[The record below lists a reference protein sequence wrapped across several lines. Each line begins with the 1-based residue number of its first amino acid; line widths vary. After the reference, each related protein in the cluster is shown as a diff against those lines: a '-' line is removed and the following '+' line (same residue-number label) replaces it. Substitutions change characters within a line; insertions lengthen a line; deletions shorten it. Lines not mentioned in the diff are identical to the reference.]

1 MFDLGWQEFFLIA
14 IVAVLVVG
22 PKDLPGVIR
31 AAARWIRKARTVAR
45 DFQNSIEEAA
55 REAELDDIRKEAQK
69 ISRGGLAA
77 SIRDTVDP
85 DGDMTRTIED
95 TRRSIERES
104 RIEPAASPAP
114 PSPAPPP
121 PEAKAE
127 ATASAPAEAT
137 ATETAA
143 ATAEPAAGN
152 GEARAPAAPEPV
164 PEPAAM
170 AAAPRPVSGPTAMA
184 AAQAPAA
191 ETAAGNGEAR
201 ATAPEPV
208 PESAAMAAAQAP
220 AEPGAAAAREG

>member
-114 PSPAPPP
+114 TSP
-121 PEAKAE
+121 
-127 ATASAPAEAT
+127 APAEAT
-137 ATETAA
+137 ETAETETAA
-143 ATAEPAAGN
+143 AAETAAAETAAAETETAPGN
-152 GEARAPAAPEPV
+152 GEDRAAAPAAPAPV
-164 PEPAAM
+164 PDPAA
-170 AAAPRPVSGPTAMA
+170 AAATPEPVSGPT
-184 AAQAPAA
+184 P
-191 ETAAGNGEAR
+191 
-201 ATAPEPV
+201 
-208 PESAAMAAAQAP
+208 MAAAQAP